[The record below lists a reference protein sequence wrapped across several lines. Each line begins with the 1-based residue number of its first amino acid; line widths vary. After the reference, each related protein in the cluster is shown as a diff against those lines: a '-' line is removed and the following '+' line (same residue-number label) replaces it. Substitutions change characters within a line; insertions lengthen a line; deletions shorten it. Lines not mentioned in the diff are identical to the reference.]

1 MSQNTHLQLTM
12 KPRALTTRLTQ
23 LSMKT
28 LICMLTIMLSA
39 MTFVHAESPSKTP
52 ATDFLKLKIAE
63 VMKLAAVPTPN
74 ARRKAELDAKLLKII
89 KPLMDFST
97 MSRQSLGK
105 HWAART
111 PAERA
116 RFIALFQELVFH
128 SYMKKIR
135 SARSGYKLEYEDE
148 SPRANKG
155 AVVEAI
161 SITESSET
169 ELRFVLKSDGRGGY
183 IAEDIVIEEV
193 SLVQNYRE
201 QFNRII
207 TKSGFKALLEKM
219 ERQIAKV
226 K

>member
-1 MSQNTHLQLTM
+1 MSRTTH
-12 KPRALTTRLTQ
+12 TRLSLTPTLASTPYIQ
-23 LSMKT
+23 T
-28 LICMLTIMLSA
+28 LICTLTLMLSISA
-39 MTFVHAESPSKTP
+39 LAQAKPQSKTP
-52 ATDFLKLKIAE
+52 ATDFLKLKVAE
-63 VMKLAAVPTPN
+63 VMKLAALPTPN
-74 ARRKAELDAKLLKII
+74 ARRKAELDAQLLKII

-111 PAERA
+111 PAERT
-116 RFIALFQELVFH
+116 RFVALFRELVFH

-135 SARSGYKLEYEDE
+135 SARSGYKLEYEGE
-148 SPRANKG
+148 SARKNQG
-155 AVVEAI
+155 AVVEAV

-169 ELRFVLKSDGRGGY
+169 ELRFILKSDGRGGY